1 MRNAFI
7 KTLTS
12 MAANDPRI
20 LLVVGDLGYSVVED
34 FVKLNPKQFI
44 NAGIAEQNMMGM
56 AAGLASE
63 GYRPFVYSI
72 ANFPTFRC
80 AEQIRNDVDYH
91 ENPVVTVAV
100 GGGLAY
106 GNLGYS
112 HHAIQDFALMRSFPN
127 TIIAAPGDPI
137 EVSSSIEYLLGQS
150 KPAYLRLGK
159 AGEPTY
165 HARKPELG
173 LGYWHLLS
181 GDPSSRGA
189 ILSTGANL
197 ERAMA
202 MAGSG
207 KYAGYAVYSMPIWG
221 RAGSDVQAEMV
232 ARFTHLVVVE
242 DHLAEGGLG
251 SWILECANTAGINDV
266 KIERAGLSD
275 AVLGRVGTQQYLT
288 SLATGGA
295 IA

>member
-1 MRNAFI
+1 MRTAFI

-12 MAANDPRI
+12 KAATDPRI
-20 LLVVGDLGYSVVED
+20 LLIVGDLGYSVVEEFAD
-34 FVKLNPKQFI
+34 SHPGQFI

-100 GGGLAY
+100 GGGLSY

-127 TIIAAPGDPI
+127 TIISAPGDPV
-137 EVSSSIEYLLGQS
+137 EVSSAIDFLLSEGR
-150 KPAYLRLGK
+150 PAYLRLGK
-159 AGEPTY
+159 AGEPTFHKSPPNMGVGKWLY
-165 HARKPELG
+165 I
-173 LGYWHLLS
+173 S
-181 GDPSSRGA
+181 GAPSSSRA

-197 ERAMA
+197 ERAIDLA
-202 MAGSG
+202 KTDEYSD
-207 KYAGYAVYSMPIWG
+207 YAVYSMPLWG
-221 RAGSDVQAEMV
+221 RIGRAQQAEMLT
-232 ARFTHLVVVE
+232 RFSHLTVVE
-242 DHLAEGGLG
+242 DHLADGGFG
-251 SWILECANTAGINDV
+251 SWILECANSAGLTNIV
-266 KIERAGLSD
+266 IERAGLSD
-275 AVLGRVGTQQYLT
+275 SVLGRVGTQEYLI
-288 SLATGGA
+288 SLSLGEK
-295 IA
+295 